1 MRRPCGKSTL
11 SLAQGREAQTLR
23 GKKTKTYYPC
33 PVAESTTVSLSDIET
48 FKAKALAWANQFRVV
63 CLLDSNNY
71 PHKNYTSKEWV
82 LAIDATEEIACNENA
97 FDALKE
103 FQAKANATI
112 FGFLSY
118 DLKNEI
124 ENLESGNDDGL
135 KFPELFFFKPR
146 YVFEIS
152 GDKLTVNRNYPE
164 TFELIERIRQQDTI
178 HETQDLKHELQART
192 SKETYLENIE
202 KIRAQIEAGD
212 FYELNYCNEF
222 FAIDSEINP
231 VETFLK
237 LNEKGK
243 APFSCFFK
251 IIDKFLL
258 CASPERFLK
267 KEGTKLISQPIK
279 GTIRKGN
286 TSEENE
292 LLKTQLQN
300 DLKERA
306 ENIMIVDLVRNDLAR
321 SSKAGSVN
329 VEELCEVYE
338 FNSVNQMISTV
349 VSEIKTLATALN
361 RGTDVIDSIK
371 NAFPMGS
378 MTGAPK
384 IEVMKNIE
392 RYEDFKRGLYSGSVG
407 YITSDGNFDFNV
419 VIRSILYNSSE
430 KYVSVRV
437 GGAITYDSIA
447 ENEWNEILLK
457 AKSMMEVLNAEIE
470 N

>member
-1 MRRPCGKSTL
+1 
-11 SLAQGREAQTLR
+11 
-23 GKKTKTYYPC
+23 
-33 PVAESTTVSLSDIET
+33 VAESTTISLPDIES
-48 FKAKALAWANQFRVV
+48 FKAKALAWANHFRVV

-71 PHKNYTSKEWV
+71 PHKNYKSKEWM
-82 LAIDATEEIACNENA
+82 LAIDATEEISCKENG

-164 TFELIERIRQQDTI
+164 TFELIERIRQQDTR

-212 FYELNYCNEF
+212 FYEMNYCNEF

-267 KEGTKLISQPIK
+267 KERTKLISQPIK

-338 FNSVNQMISTV
+338 FNSVNQIISTV
-349 VSEIKTLATALN
+349 VSEIRTRATVLN
-361 RGTDVIDSIK
+361 SGTGVIDSIK

-407 YITSDGNFDFNV
+407 YITGEGNFDFNV
-419 VIRSILYNSSE
+419 VIRSILYNATE
-430 KYVSVRV
+430 KYISVRV